1 VIADPNPKWTGSINS
16 TLRFGKL
23 EFSTLF
29 DFRHGGQM
37 WDGTR
42 AALYRFGTHK
52 DTDIRNQVGTFGQ
65 NWETDVYPNVAGPG
79 AGLPAF
85 RSYAEWQNWFVTAG
99 GSAGDAQ
106 AQFVENASFVKWRE
120 LAVSYRI
127 DQPAIVGR
135 LGLSDALIRL
145 AGRNLHTWTKYRG
158 LDPESNLG
166 GAEFL
171 TQGID
176 YFNNPLTRSVVVS
189 VTLNR

>member
-1 VIADPNPKWTGSINS
+1 
-16 TLRFGKL
+16 
-23 EFSTLF
+23 
-29 DFRHGGQM
+29 M

-42 AALYRFGTHK
+42 SALYRFGTHK
-52 DTDIRNQVGTFGQ
+52 DTDIRSQVGTFGQ
-65 NWETDVYPNVAGPG
+65 NFETQVYPNVAGPG

-85 RSYAEWQNWFVTAG
+85 STLAQWQAWFTGPG

-106 AQFVENASFVKWRE
+106 AQFVENISFVKWRE
-120 LAVSYRI
+120 LALAYRI

-135 LGLSDALIRL
+135 LGLSNALVRI
-145 AGRNLHTWTKYRG
+145 AGRNLHTWTNYRG

-176 YFNNPLTRSVVVS
+176 FFNNPLTRSFVVS
-189 VTLNR
+189 LTLNR